1 MRAWVLLS
9 AVLWY
14 LTGGGA
20 PPARP
25 PGFPQLPGPA
35 SQLRPAPLQSE
46 LRLRFHLVS
55 GLFFFFFFPSA
66 VGWQRNSERTEKG
79 FIYGKPGHPGNEDL
93 FTRRVHPKSRGPR
106 GSAEVFPE
114 QGNGAKMY
122 RTSTVCSALPGGC
135 FILIATPLRL
145 SCVKKNL
152 A

>member
-35 SQLRPAPLQSE
+35 SPLCPAPPQSE
-46 LRLRFHLVS
+46 LRLSSTWSVV
-55 GLFFFFFFPSA
+55 FFFPSA

-93 FTRRVHPKSRGPR
+93 FTLRVHPKSRGPVSLLR
-106 GSAEVFPE
+106 FFPNREMEQKFIERQLCALHFLEVVASFHP
-114 QGNGAKMY
+114 
-122 RTSTVCSALPGGC
+122 
-135 FILIATPLRL
+135 
-145 SCVKKNL
+145 
-152 A
+152 